1 MGPSRAGACYAA
13 PEDDQ
18 TEVRLRRSQ
27 GAACGNRTHDLRITR
42 AAHTTPYPRYL
53 RLRFC
58 SARSMRR
65 QLPGWTPVR
74 VTTRVMT
81 TCPTSRPAR
90 TRLKNM
96 LDVNLLRRP
105 LTTSPRLP
113 TSDPRPPATER
124 CDRPSRPARAPA
136 GP

>member
-42 AAHTTPYPRYL
+42 AAHTTPCPRYL

-58 SARSMRR
+58 SARSMAR

-81 TCPTSRPAR
+81 TRPTVGRCGQRS
-90 TRLKNM
+90 KNI
-96 LDVNLLRRP
+96 LHVILLRRP

-113 TSDPRPPATER
+113 VARPVAAGYRTMRPPLAT
-124 CDRPSRPARAPA
+124 S
-136 GP
+136 